1 MFTEPSPAP
10 IKHWLWRVGL
20 IDSPELRLPMTPV
33 SDVLAA
39 RIDREIERMTS
50 PVAHRSLGCAAQPT
64 EPGDAPCA
72 IPSDLEAAIL
82 ALNNANATELPWLDP
97 QRLAALLGQAFYAR
111 RIGSVQAFLLAFD
124 ERADYDSPNYGH
136 LRRQQDAVLWFRER
150 YPRFV
155 YVDRVAVAQAARG
168 RGFARRLYADLM
180 QQAAAAG
187 HTVVVC
193 EVNAN
198 PPNPASDALH
208 AALGFA
214 EVGAASIHGGSKEV
228 RYFARA
234 IASEKLRAG

>member
-1 MFTEPSPAP
+1 M
-10 IKHWLWRVGL
+10 R
-20 IDSPELRLPMTPV
+20 
-33 SDVLAA
+33 
-39 RIDREIERMTS
+39 
-50 PVAHRSLGCAAQPT
+50 
-64 EPGDAPCA
+64 
-72 IPSDLEAAIL
+72 
-82 ALNNANATELPWLDP
+82 
-97 QRLAALLGQAFYAR
+97 
-111 RIGSVQAFLLAFD
+111 AFLLAFD
-124 ERADYDSPNYGH
+124 ERADYDSPNY
-136 LRRQQDAVLWFRER
+136 LWFRER

-155 YVDRVAVAQAARG
+155 YVDRVAVEQAARG

-214 EVGAASIHGGSKEV
+214 EVGAASIRGGSREV

-234 IASEKLRAG
+234 IAPAKLRAG